1 MEPGATAGIPV
12 LSVPTV
18 LTLPGY
24 TSAGP
29 QHWLT
34 LWEAAYSGVRRV
46 EQADWDHP
54 VRADWVAALD
64 AAVAAV
70 SGPLLLA
77 AHSLGAITLAHWAAG
92 GGNAERVAGALLVA
106 PADVEQPDT
115 PADLRDFA
123 PVPLERLPFRSVVV
137 TGSDD
142 RWVSVTRAAEF
153 ADAWGSRL
161 VVLDGAGHLDSSA
174 GLGDWTAGWQL
185 LHSLA
190 GTQPADV
197 VLTDHQSDVSEPPR
211 TARQGGG

>member
-1 MEPGATAGIPV
+1 MRRSHVGAGVTAETH
-12 LSVPTV
+12 VPTV

-24 TSAGP
+24 TNAGP

-34 LWEAAYSGVRRV
+34 LWEASYPGVRRV

-64 AAVAAV
+64 AAVAGT
-70 SGPLLLA
+70 SGSLLLA
-77 AHSLGAITLAHWAAG
+77 AHSLGAITLAHWVAG
-92 GGNAERVAGALLVA
+92 GGQAERIAGALLVA

-115 PADLRDFA
+115 PTDLRDFA
-123 PVPLERLPFRSVVV
+123 PVPLARLPFRSVVV

-142 RWVSVTRAAEF
+142 KWVSVPRAAEF

-174 GLGDWTAGWQL
+174 GLGDWTAGWLL
-185 LHSLA
+185 LHGAA
-190 GTQPADV
+190 GAPGGDAAAP
-197 VLTDHQSDVSEPPR
+197 TDRSEVSSAHPR
-211 TARQGGG
+211 NTA